1 MTNTASAARTHFAV
15 LCNDTVEVV
24 FPLSDLEALE
34 FHKDFARR
42 RHNTTRKDGSIRQI
56 RITKISAQAA
66 EILSAE
72 FAALAA
78 DMKILEDE
86 IAHAAETVRENAGG
100 VTAAISWRDI
110 KWYEARKAK
119 IELARAAVFAR
130 YDLVRM
136 PVL

>member
-1 MTNTASAARTHFAV
+1 MNTQTAKPRRKPVTPAPVV
-15 LCNDTVEVV
+15 LTPEQ
-24 FPLSDLEALE
+24 LEALE

-42 RHNTTRKDGSIRQI
+42 RHNTTSKDGSLRSI
-56 RITKISAQAA
+56 RITKITAAAA